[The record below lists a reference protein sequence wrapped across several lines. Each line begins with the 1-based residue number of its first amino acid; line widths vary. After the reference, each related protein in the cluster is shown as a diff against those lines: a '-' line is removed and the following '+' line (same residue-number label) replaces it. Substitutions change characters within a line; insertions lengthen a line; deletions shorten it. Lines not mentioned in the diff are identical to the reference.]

1 MAVKK
6 FMEKVKETENIEEVE
21 ITDGTP
27 QETPKEQAQQEATI
41 VEDAPEKKAARIA
54 AYYEEYV
61 DFYAI
66 KDNHRY
72 RDDIYVAVNGESCL
86 IKRGVP
92 VKIKRKFYEAIKNSM
107 DQDAKT
113 AMMIEGLK
121 DEYRAAQNELN

>member
-1 MAVKK
+1 MARA
-6 FMEKVKETENIEEVE
+6 KV
-21 ITDGTP
+21 
-27 QETPKEQAQQEATI
+27 
-41 VEDAPEKKAARIA
+41 EKKVD
-54 AYYEEYV
+54 YMDEKV

-72 RDDIYVAVNGESCL
+72 KSDIYVAVNGETC
-86 IKRGVP
+86 IIQRGKQ